1 MAKKPKKAGELVSI
15 VEIYTDRFGGESQGI
30 FGIEDEAEIVARKAK
45 LDVIKRKLEA
55 YDRGYEGSVR
65 TCPGCG
71 RETQRYKGD
80 GRRRLQFDC
89 GVLEIQRAYYV
100 CSHCKTANYPLD
112 DTLGLTPALESV

>member
-1 MAKKPKKAGELVSI
+1 MAQKSENAGEMATS
-15 VEIYTDRFGGESQGI
+15 VEIYTARFGGECQGI

-45 LDVIKRKLEA
+45 LGEIKRKIEE
-55 YDRGYEGSVR
+55 YDRGYAGSVR

-80 GRRRLQFDC
+80 GRRRLQCDC